1 MAINKLI
8 AYEYMQRL
16 GWPGLAGIALMLV
29 ALLYAFFALLPARE
43 NLQHISLQ
51 VVQTQQYLNQIKDGI
66 LPPPTAEGSEL
77 ETFLGMLP
85 QQAEAT
91 RAIDQIYTQ
100 AQLQNIALARGEY
113 SLGVDPKTR
122 MARYQ
127 ILLPV
132 SGSYPQLRRFL
143 HAVLSQVPALVLENV
158 DIKRKQIA
166 DVQLDGR
173 VRMTLYLSRRI

>member
-8 AYEYMQRL
+8 AYEHIRRL
-16 GWPGLAGIALMLV
+16 GWPGVIGISLTLAVMFYTALMI
-29 ALLYAFFALLPARE
+29 LPARE
-43 NLQHISLQ
+43 RLQHSS
-51 VVQTQQYLNQIKDGI
+51 VQAAQSQQYLSQVKSGI
-66 LPPPTAEGSEL
+66 LPPPTAEGGEL
-77 ETFLGMLP
+77 ETFLEMLP
-85 QQAEAT
+85 EQAEAT

-100 AQLQNIALARGEY
+100 AQLQSIALARGEY

-143 HAVLSQVPALVLENV
+143 HAVLDKVPALVLENV
-158 DIKRKQIA
+158 DLKRRNIA
-166 DVQLDGR
+166 DAQLDGR

>member
-8 AYEYMQRL
+8 AYEAIQRL
-16 GWPGLAGIALMLV
+16 GWPGITGIGLVCGALVYSVLAV
-29 ALLYAFFALLPARE
+29 LPAHDRLE
-43 NLQHISLQ
+43 KTSSQAAE
-51 VVQTQQYLNQIKDGI
+51 TQQYLSQVKDGI

-77 ETFLGMLP
+77 EEFLGRLP

-113 SLGVDPKTR
+113 SLGIDPKTR

-143 HAVLSQVPALVLENV
+143 HAVLKQVPALVLENV
-158 DIKRKQIA
+158 DLKRKQIA
-166 DVQLDGR
+166 DTQLDGR

>member
-1 MAINKLI
+1 
-8 AYEYMQRL
+8 
-16 GWPGLAGIALMLV
+16 
-29 ALLYAFFALLPARE
+29 
-43 NLQHISLQ
+43 
-51 VVQTQQYLNQIKDGI
+51 
-66 LPPPTAEGSEL
+66 
-77 ETFLGMLP
+77 
-85 QQAEAT
+85 
-91 RAIDQIYTQ
+91 
-100 AQLQNIALARGEY
+100 
-113 SLGVDPKTR
+113 